1 MKKDM
6 IQAPVVAHY
15 CSEKETIISAN
26 ASSYKLEALV
36 LFQVQDDST

>member
-6 IQAPVVAHY
+6 IQAAVVAHY

-26 ASSYKLEALV
+26 ASLYKLGALV